1 MKIGVPTETKTEESR
16 VAMTP
21 AGVHDLVAAGHTVLV
36 QAGAGDGS
44 RVPDAEFADAGA
56 TIVADAATAW
66 GDADLVC
73 KVKEPQP
80 TEFEHLRPG
89 LVLFT
94 YLHLAAYPAVAA
106 ALRERRVT
114 AIAYE
119 TVQDAQGRLP
129 LLAPM
134 SEIAGRMSIQVGAHF
149 LEREAGGRGILLGGC
164 PGVEPANVVIV
175 GAGMAGANAASIARG
190 MEADVTIFDLNLDR
204 LRAFDAIHRGAIKT
218 RVANSLDIARAALD
232 ADLVVGAVLLPG
244 AKAPRVLTR
253 ETVAKMKTGAVLVDI
268 SIDQGGCFETSH
280 MTTHSDPTYVVDGVV
295 HYCVGNMPGAVPRTS
310 TYALTNVTL
319 PYVVAIADHGLE
331 AAVRADDALA
341 RGVNVYD
348 GAITTDGVAAAHTLE
363 AAPLSSLIGGAG

>member
-1 MKIGVPTETKTEESR
+1 MKIGVPTETKTEEGR

-21 AGVHDLVAAGHTVLV
+21 AGAHDLVVAGHTVLV
-36 QAGAGDGS
+36 QSGAGEGS
-44 RVPDAEFADAGA
+44 RVPDEEFAAAGA
-56 TIVADAATAW
+56 TIVPDAAMAW

-80 TEFEHLRPG
+80 DEYGYLRPG

-106 ALRERRVT
+106 VLQERGVT

-164 PGVEPANVVIV
+164 PGVEPARVVII

-218 RVANSLDIARAALD
+218 RVANAFEIERAALE

-253 ETVAKMKTGAVLVDI
+253 DAVARMKQGAVLVDI
-268 SIDQGGCFETSH
+268 SIDQGGCFETSRE
-280 MTTHSDPTYVVDGVV
+280 TKHSDPVYEVDGVL
-295 HYCVGNMPGAVPRTS
+295 HYAVGNIPGVVPRTS
-310 TYALTNVTL
+310 TWALTNVTL
-319 PYVVAIADHGLE
+319 PYLL
-331 AAVRADDALA
+331 ALA
-341 RGVNVYD
+341 GLGVDGAMERRPELRGGLNVRD
-348 GAITTDGVAAAHTLE
+348 GAIVHPVVAE
-363 AAPLSSLIGGAG
+363 ALSSR

>member
-1 MKIGVPTETKTEESR
+1 MKIGVPTETKTDESR

-21 AGVHDLVAAGHTVLV
+21 AGVHDLVAAGHAVLV

-56 TIVADAATAW
+56 TIVADAATVW

-80 TEFEHLRPG
+80 EEFGLMRPG

-94 YLHLAAYPAVAA
+94 YLHLAAYPDVAR
-106 ALRERRVT
+106 ALCEHRVT

-134 SEIAGRMSIQVGAHF
+134 SEIAGRMSVQVGAHF

-164 PGVEPANVVIV
+164 PGVEPANVVII

-218 RVANSLDIARAALD
+218 RVANSLDIARAAVD

-253 ETVAKMKTGAVLVDI
+253 DTVAKMKTGAVLVDI
-268 SIDQGGCFETSH
+268 SIDQGGCFETSRE
-280 MTTHSDPTYVVDGVV
+280 TKHSDPVYEVDGVL
-295 HYCVGNMPGAVPRTS
+295 HYAVGNIPGVVPRTS
-310 TYALTNVTL
+310 TWALTNVTL
-319 PYVVAIADHGLE
+319 PYLLAIAELGLDRAIERRPELGGGLNVRDGQIVHPVVAE
-331 AAVRADDALA
+331 AL
-341 RGVNVYD
+341 RG
-348 GAITTDGVAAAHTLE
+348 T
-363 AAPLSSLIGGAG
+363 

>member
-56 TIVADAATAW
+56 TIVPDAATAW

-80 TEFEHLRPG
+80 AEFEHLRPG
-89 LVLFT
+89 LLLFT

-106 ALRERRVT
+106 VLRERRVT

-253 ETVAKMKTGAVLVDI
+253 DTVAKMKTGAVLVDI
-268 SIDQGGCFETSH
+268 SIDQGGCFETSRE
-280 MTTHSDPTYVVDGVV
+280 TKHSDPVYEVDGVL
-295 HYCVGNMPGAVPRTS
+295 HYAVGNIPGVVPRTS
-310 TYALTNVTL
+310 TWALTNVTL
-319 PYVVAIADHGLE
+319 PYVLAIAEHGLDGAIE
-331 AAVRADDALA
+331 RRPELA
-341 RGVNVYD
+341 GGVNVRD
-348 GAITTDGVAAAHTLE
+348 GEIVHPVVADALK
-363 AAPLSSLIGGAG
+363 GA

>member
-1 MKIGVPTETKTEESR
+1 MKIGVPTETKTDESR

-21 AGVHDLVAAGHTVLV
+21 AGVHDLVAAGHAVLV

-56 TIVADAATAW
+56 TIVADAATVW

-80 TEFEHLRPG
+80 EEFGLMRPG

-94 YLHLAAYPAVAA
+94 YLHLAAYPDVAR
-106 ALRERRVT
+106 ALCEHRVT

-134 SEIAGRMSIQVGAHF
+134 SEIAGRMSVQVGAHF

-164 PGVEPANVVIV
+164 PGVEPANVVII

-218 RVANSLDIARAALD
+218 RVANSLDIARAAVD

-253 ETVAKMKTGAVLVDI
+253 DTVAKMKTGAVLVDI
-268 SIDQGGCFETSH
+268 SIDQGGCFETSRE
-280 MTTHSDPTYVVDGVV
+280 TKHSDPVYEVDGVL
-295 HYCVGNMPGAVPRTS
+295 HYAVGNIPGVVPRTS
-310 TYALTNVTL
+310 TWALTNVTL
-319 PYVVAIADHGLE
+319 PYLLAIAELGLDRAIERRPELGGGLNVRDGQIVHPVVA
-331 AAVRADDALA
+331 DAL
-341 RGVNVYD
+341 RG
-348 GAITTDGVAAAHTLE
+348 T
-363 AAPLSSLIGGAG
+363 